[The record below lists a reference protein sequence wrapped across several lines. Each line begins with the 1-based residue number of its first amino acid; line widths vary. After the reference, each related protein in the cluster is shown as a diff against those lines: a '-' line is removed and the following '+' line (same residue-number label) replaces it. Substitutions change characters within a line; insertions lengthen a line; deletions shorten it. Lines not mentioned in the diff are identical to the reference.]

1 MVNWRVFCLANTI
14 TAIHP
19 NANTS
24 IYKAAQRLVTHD
36 EGKQA
41 MMKKQSAVILLT
53 ALLVGCSQLADRHI
67 EYQQETPVT
76 FPVITAVGAA
86 PISAQPGAS
95 ETQRMLMAM
104 RASKL
109 EAYRE
114 LAERVYGQRID
125 SKNTLSAMVA
135 QNDVLEASVQ
145 GVISGARVVKTYA
158 VEDTYITE
166 LSLDFAE
173 VYATLQHTA
182 PKQTIRSVRYL
193 W

>member
-1 MVNWRVFCLANTI
+1 
-14 TAIHP
+14 
-19 NANTS
+19 
-24 IYKAAQRLVTHD
+24 
-36 EGKQA
+36 
-41 MMKKQSAVILLT
+41 MKKLGAVLLISVMLSA
-53 ALLVGCSQLADRHI
+53 CSQVADRHI

-76 FPVITAVGAA
+76 FPVITALGAA
-86 PISAQPGAS
+86 PISAQQGS
-95 ETQRMLMAM
+95 NDTQRMLMAM

-145 GVISGARVVKTYA
+145 GVIRGARVVKTYA

-166 LSLDFAE
+166 LELDFAE
-173 VYATLQHTA
+173 VYATLQHIQ
-182 PKQTIRSVRYL
+182 PKQSVRSVRYF

>member
-1 MVNWRVFCLANTI
+1 
-14 TAIHP
+14 
-19 NANTS
+19 
-24 IYKAAQRLVTHD
+24 
-36 EGKQA
+36 
-41 MMKKQSAVILLT
+41 MKKLGTVLLMGVVLSA
-53 ALLVGCSQLADRHI
+53 CSQVADRHI
-67 EYQQETPVT
+67 EYQQETPVA
-76 FPVITAVGAA
+76 FPVITALGAA
-86 PISAQPGAS
+86 PISAQQGNT

-145 GVISGARVVKTYA
+145 GLIRGARVVKTYA

-166 LSLDFAE
+166 LELDFAE
-173 VYATLQHTA
+173 VFATLQHTQ
-182 PKQTIRSVRYL
+182 PKQSIRSVRYFF
-193 W
+193 

>member
-1 MVNWRVFCLANTI
+1 
-14 TAIHP
+14 
-19 NANTS
+19 
-24 IYKAAQRLVTHD
+24 
-36 EGKQA
+36 
-41 MMKKQSAVILLT
+41 MKKLGAVLLIGLTLSA
-53 ALLVGCSQLADRHI
+53 CSQVADRHI

-76 FPVITAVGAA
+76 FPVITALGAA
-86 PISAQPGAS
+86 PISAQQGS
-95 ETQRMLMAM
+95 NDTQRMLMAM

-145 GVISGARVVKTYA
+145 GVIRGARVVKTYA

-166 LSLDFAE
+166 LELDFAE
-173 VYATLQHTA
+173 VYATLQHTQ
-182 PKQTIRSVRYL
+182 PKQSIRSVRYF

>member
-1 MVNWRVFCLANTI
+1 
-14 TAIHP
+14 
-19 NANTS
+19 
-24 IYKAAQRLVTHD
+24 
-36 EGKQA
+36 
-41 MMKKQSAVILLT
+41 MKKLGAVLLISATLS
-53 ALLVGCSQLADRHI
+53 ACSQVADRHI

-76 FPVITAVGAA
+76 FPVITALGAA
-86 PISAQPGAS
+86 PISAQQGS
-95 ETQRMLMAM
+95 NDTQRMLMAM

-145 GVISGARVVKTYA
+145 GVIRGARVVKTYA
-158 VEDTYITE
+158 IEDTYITE
-166 LSLDFAE
+166 LELDFAE
-173 VYATLQHTA
+173 VYATLQHIQ
-182 PKQTIRSVRYL
+182 PKQSVRSVRYF

>member
-1 MVNWRVFCLANTI
+1 
-14 TAIHP
+14 
-19 NANTS
+19 
-24 IYKAAQRLVTHD
+24 
-36 EGKQA
+36 
-41 MMKKQSAVILLT
+41 MKKLGAVLLISATLS
-53 ALLVGCSQLADRHI
+53 ACSQVADRHI

-76 FPVITAVGAA
+76 FPVITALGAA
-86 PISAQPGAS
+86 PISAQQGS
-95 ETQRMLMAM
+95 NDTQRMLMAM

-145 GVISGARVVKTYA
+145 GVIRGARVVKTYA

-166 LSLDFAE
+166 LELDFAE
-173 VYATLQHTA
+173 VYATLQHIQ
-182 PKQTIRSVRYL
+182 PKQSVRSVRYF

>member
-1 MVNWRVFCLANTI
+1 MIKNLSVV
-14 TAIHP
+14 
-19 NANTS
+19 
-24 IYKAAQRLVTHD
+24 
-36 EGKQA
+36 
-41 MMKKQSAVILLT
+41 MILTTLT
-53 ALLVGCSQLADRHI
+53 AACGQLADRHI
-67 EYQQETPVT
+67 EYQQETPLA
-76 FPVITAVGAA
+76 FPVITALGAA

-95 ETQRMLMAM
+95 DSQRMLMAM

-145 GVISGARVVKTYA
+145 GVIRGARVLKTYA

-173 VYATLQHTA
+173 VYATLQHTE
-182 PKQTIRSVRYL
+182 PKQSVRSVRYL

>member
-1 MVNWRVFCLANTI
+1 
-14 TAIHP
+14 
-19 NANTS
+19 
-24 IYKAAQRLVTHD
+24 
-36 EGKQA
+36 
-41 MMKKQSAVILLT
+41 MKKLGAVLFMC
-53 ALLVGCSQLADRHI
+53 VGLAACSQVADRHI

-76 FPVITAVGAA
+76 FPVITALGAA
-86 PISAQPGAS
+86 PISAQQGS
-95 ETQRMLMAM
+95 NDTQRMLMAM

-145 GVISGARVVKTYA
+145 GVIRGARVVKTYA

-166 LSLDFAE
+166 LELDFAE
-173 VYATLQHTA
+173 VYATLQHTQ
-182 PKQTIRSVRYL
+182 PKQSVRSVRYF

>member
-1 MVNWRVFCLANTI
+1 
-14 TAIHP
+14 
-19 NANTS
+19 
-24 IYKAAQRLVTHD
+24 
-36 EGKQA
+36 
-41 MMKKQSAVILLT
+41 MKKLGAVLLISA
-53 ALLVGCSQLADRHI
+53 LVSACSQVADRHI

-76 FPVITAVGAA
+76 FPLITALGAA
-86 PISAQPGAS
+86 PISGQPGNS
-95 ETQRMLMAM
+95 DSQRMLMAM

-125 SKNTLSAMVA
+125 SKNTLSAMIA

-145 GVISGARVVKTYA
+145 GVIRGARVVKTYA

-166 LSLDFAE
+166 LELDFAE
-173 VYATLQHTA
+173 VYATLQHIQ
-182 PKQTIRSVRYL
+182 PKQSVRSVRYF